1 MGPQEGPPVQGE
13 TSPQEYPQEETEE
26 TSQQEHP
33 QDHPPDHPLV
43 HPLQETSPQEH
54 QLAETLQQEHPQE
67 HPPDHP
73 LEHPLQ
79 ETSPQEGPPVQGE
92 TSPQE
97 TSQQEHPQETSQQVK
112 ISRQKE
118 IIQTIGNRQLLH
130 IPQQPRQIQQRFLP
144 VNALT
149 RVAVLSTTV
158 GANVSTSPRTL
169 TGRG

>member
-1 MGPQEGPPVQGE
+1 MGLILRPQQQGEILMPRLQQEGQ
-13 TSPQEYPQEETEE
+13 QEE
-26 TSQQEHP
+26 TSQ
-33 QDHPPDHPLV
+33 
-43 HPLQETSPQEH
+43 
-54 QLAETLQQEHPQE
+54 QE

-79 ETSPQEGPPVQGE
+79 ETSPQEHQQPEETSQQAHPQEHPPDHPLEHQLQETSPQEGPPVQGE
-92 TSPQE
+92 TSP
-97 TSQQEHPQETSQQVK
+97 QEHPQETSQQVK

-130 IPQQPRQIQQRFLP
+130 ITQQPRQIQQRFLP
-144 VNALT
+144 VNAST

-158 GANVSTSPRTL
+158 GANVSTSPRTS

>member
-1 MGPQEGPPVQGE
+1 MEEIQMDQILRHPYLLVEIPQMGLILRPQQQGEILMPRLQQEG
-13 TSPQEYPQEETEE
+13 
-26 TSQQEHP
+26 QQEHP
-33 QDHPPDHPLV
+33 P
-43 HPLQETSPQEH
+43 E
-54 QLAETLQQEHPQE
+54 
-67 HPPDHP
+67 HP

-79 ETSPQEGPPVQGE
+79 ETSPQEGPPVQEE

-97 TSQQEHPQETSQQVK
+97 HQQLEEPSQQEHPQETSQQVK

-130 IPQQPRQIQQRFLP
+130 ITQQPRQIQQRFLP
-144 VNALT
+144 ANAST

-169 TGRG
+169 TGGG

>member
-1 MGPQEGPPVQGE
+1 MGLILRPQQQGE
-13 TSPQEYPQEETEE
+13 ILMPR
-26 TSQQEHP
+26 
-33 QDHPPDHPLV
+33 L
-43 HPLQETSPQEH
+43 
-54 QLAETLQQEHPQE
+54 QE

-73 LEHPLQ
+73 LEHPL
-79 ETSPQEGPPVQGE
+79 EEP
-92 TSPQE
+92 
-97 TSQQEHPQETSQQVK
+97 SQQEHPQETSQQVK

-130 IPQQPRQIQQRFLP
+130 ITQQPHQIQQRFLP
-144 VNALT
+144 ANAST

>member
-1 MGPQEGPPVQGE
+1 MEEIQMDQILRHPYLLVEIPQMGLILRPQQQGEILMPRLQQEG
-13 TSPQEYPQEETEE
+13 

-33 QDHPPDHPLV
+33 PEHPLE
-43 HPLQETSPQEH
+43 HPLQETSP
-54 QLAETLQQEHPQE
+54 QEHPQE

-73 LEHPLQ
+73 LEHLLQ
-79 ETSPQEGPPVQGE
+79 ETSPQEHQQLEEP
-92 TSPQE
+92 
-97 TSQQEHPQETSQQVK
+97 SQQEHPQETSQQVK

-130 IPQQPRQIQQRFLP
+130 ITQQPRQIQQRFLP
-144 VNALT
+144 ANAST

-158 GANVSTSPRTL
+158 GANVLTSLRTL

>member
-1 MGPQEGPPVQGE
+1 MGLILRPQQQGEILMPRLQQEGQ
-13 TSPQEYPQEETEE
+13 QEE

-33 QDHPPDHPLV
+33 P
-43 HPLQETSPQEH
+43 E
-54 QLAETLQQEHPQE
+54 
-67 HPPDHP
+67 HP

-79 ETSPQEGPPVQGE
+79 ETSPQEHQQLEEP
-92 TSPQE
+92 
-97 TSQQEHPQETSQQVK
+97 SQQEHPQETSQQVK

-118 IIQTIGNRQLLH
+118 IIQTIGSRQLLH
-130 IPQQPRQIQQRFLP
+130 ITQQPCQIQQRFLP
-144 VNALT
+144 ANAST

>member
-1 MGPQEGPPVQGE
+1 MEEIQMDQILRHPYLLVEIPQMGLILRPQQQGE
-13 TSPQEYPQEETEE
+13 ILMPR
-26 TSQQEHP
+26 
-33 QDHPPDHPLV
+33 
-43 HPLQETSPQEH
+43 QETS
-54 QLAETLQQEHPQE
+54 QQEHPQE

-73 LEHPLQ
+73 LEHLLQ
-79 ETSPQEGPPVQGE
+79 ETSPQEGPPVQEE

-97 TSQQEHPQETSQQVK
+97 EPSQQEHPQETSQQVK

-158 GANVSTSPRTL
+158 GANVSTSPRTS